1 MPTTAYIGIGS
12 NMDNP
17 MQQVNTALQSL
28 STLKGS
34 TLCQQSSMYSS
45 DAVGPG
51 QQHSYI
57 NAVAELNTE
66 LSAEALLKQ
75 LQAIEADH
83 GRIRKQRWEP
93 RPLDL
98 DILLFGNQIIS
109 TPTLSVPH
117 PEMHK
122 RHFVLYPLAE
132 IATELVLPDGCA
144 ISELLMQ
151 CPVGELLKVK

>member
-34 TLCQQSSMYSS
+34 ILCQQSSMYSS

-57 NAVAELNTE
+57 NAVVELNTE